1 MHPTVSLDKAKA
13 LSEAGIKPDNV
24 DIGQIWYARPF
35 SVTGDM
41 CPVLIIGQDE
51 TGRFVFVET
60 FGAGRKGAAFE
71 ATIKRDGTHA
81 PTIINLFPHLPINAF
96 YKLWGHR
103 TDLLEG
109 QNGLHCVTVPYVDN
123 CGRESK
129 KDFVDKT
136 NPHDAA
142 ADALLWWMEYEAD
155 DHAGES
161 GTYER
166 HVTVTGLRRADD
178 IPLGFNTPFPFV
190 GTIVAV
196 CGLIMLKCPDGTY
209 FNLSKFAVDP

>member
-1 MHPTVSLDKAKA
+1 MTVSFEKAVALKA
-13 LSEAGIKPDNV
+13 ANIAPPPVSA
-24 DIGQIWYARPF
+24 GQIWYARPF
-35 SVTGDM
+35 SVTSDM
-41 CPVLIIGQDE
+41 YPVLIIGQDE

-71 ATIKRDGTHA
+71 ATIKRDGIHA
-81 PTIINLFPHLPINAF
+81 PTIIDLFQYLPTNTT

-109 QNGLHCVTVPYVDN
+109 KNGLHCVTVPYVDE
-123 CGRESK
+123 CGYESK
-129 KDFVDKT
+129 KEFVNKT

-155 DHAGES
+155 DQTGES

-166 HVTVTGLRRADD
+166 GVTVTGLMRSDD
-178 IPLGFNTPFPFV
+178 IPLGFNTPFPFA
-190 GTIVAV
+190 GTIVDV
-196 CGLIMLKCPDGTY
+196 CGLIMLKCPDGTC